1 MHNKKTFTRLAA
13 VSLVA
18 VAVGGCSVAE
28 GAPETAARDR
38 VEILELGVR
47 NEQYEALDLG
57 KPGLSLGDMDV
68 YSGKAIKDGRVVGHG
83 GGSCQVIHVDGD
95 NVDMQCVIT
104 MNVERGSVTMQAQ
117 WSRGTSPLDMAIT
130 GGTGAYQKA
139 RGTVRFWDIG
149 TPNERARAEIIL

>member
-28 GAPETAARDR
+28 GATETAARDR
-38 VEILELGVR
+38 VEVLELGVR
-47 NEQYEALDLG
+47 NEQYQSLDLG
-57 KPGLSLGDMDV
+57 TPGLSLGDMDV
-68 YSGKAIKDGRVVGHG
+68 YSGKAIKDGQVVGHG
-83 GGSCQVIHVDGD
+83 GGSCQVIHVEGD
-95 NVDMQCVIT
+95 DVDMQCVIT
-104 MNVERGSVTMQAQ
+104 MNLEQGSVTMQAQ
-117 WSRGTSPLDMAIT
+117 WSRGVSPLDMAIT
-130 GGTGAYQKA
+130 GGTGTYRKA